1 MNRLSWDKIQTRPR
15 VNLKR
20 LRPYSTES
28 ERRRID
34 MEVLKQKQLCKNS
47 NNSLDHQVYKL
58 EHTTKEVKK
67 YEGI

>member
-20 LRPYSTES
+20 LKPYSTES

-34 MEVLKQKQLCKNS
+34 MEVLKQEQLCKNS
-47 NNSLDHQVYKL
+47 N
-58 EHTTKEVKK
+58 TIRKEEEEMETLTIEQLCELTV
-67 YEGI
+67 

>member
-34 MEVLKQKQLCKNS
+34 MEVLTIEQPNKGGEK
-47 NNSLDHQVYKL
+47 V
-58 EHTTKEVKK
+58 
-67 YEGI
+67 